1 MIPAELTAC
10 SVNHQQ
16 SNIREERGLRM
27 KIRSDL
33 VEQSIKGW
41 VGRVIYADKISV
53 QIRIRKLQKCPES
66 LFIVGAQGFVGT
78 LQEVGKNGVQLSH
91 SATAAPS

>member
-1 MIPAELTAC
+1 MIPAQLTPC
-10 SVNHQQ
+10 SASHQQ

-33 VEQSIKGW
+33 VEQSVEGW

-53 QIRIRKLQKCPES
+53 QIRIRKLQKFPKSC
-66 LFIVGAQGFVGT
+66 FIVGAQGLVGA
-78 LQEVGKNGVQLSH
+78 LQEMGKNGVQLPH

>member
-1 MIPAELTAC
+1 MIPAELTPWSA
-10 SVNHQQ
+10 NHQQ

-33 VEQSIKGW
+33 VEQSIEGW
-41 VGRVIYADKISV
+41 VGAVISADKISV
-53 QIRIRKLQKCPES
+53 QIRIRKLQKYPES
-66 LFIVGAQGFVGT
+66 LFIVGAQGLEGT
-78 LQEVGKNGVQLSH
+78 LQEVDKNGVQLPH